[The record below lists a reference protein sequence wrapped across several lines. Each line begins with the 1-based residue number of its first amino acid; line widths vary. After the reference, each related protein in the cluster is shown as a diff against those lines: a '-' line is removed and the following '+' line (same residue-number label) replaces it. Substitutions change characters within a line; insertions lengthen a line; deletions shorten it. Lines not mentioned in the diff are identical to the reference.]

1 MNKVFEKYNMYLP
14 IEINEVILTKLKN
27 QIKYDGELIAYEKQ
41 INEIERI
48 NILNEER
55 RRNAQLRVNLHPD
68 DQDIPQMP
76 YRHLREP
83 IIPNKPVLKND

>member
-1 MNKVFEKYNMYLP
+1 MNKAFEIHNIYLP
-14 IEINEVILTKLKN
+14 DDINEVILTKVKN
-27 QIKYDGELIAYEKQ
+27 QIKYESDLIEYEEQ

-68 DQDIPQMP
+68 DQDTPQMP

-83 IIPNKPVLKND
+83 LTPKKPKLQN

>member
-1 MNKVFEKYNMYLP
+1 MNKVFEKYNIYLP

-27 QIKYDGELIAYEKQ
+27 QIKYDKELIEYEKQ

-68 DQDIPQMP
+68 DKDIPQMP

-83 IIPNKPVLKND
+83 VIPEKPKLQN